1 MDGIGSD
8 SLLEELGKALMN
20 TKQCSLSVIFYLMLA
35 KKKKKRAAS
44 NNSKKGDLGSTS
56 ESQIFLQCVSVVL
69 N

>member
-56 ESQIFLQCVSVVL
+56 ESLIFLQCVSVVL

>member
-35 KKKKKRAAS
+35 KKKRAAS

-56 ESQIFLQCVSVVL
+56 ESLIFLQCVSVVL

>member
-35 KKKKKRAAS
+35 KKKRAAS

>member
-35 KKKKKRAAS
+35 KKKKK
-44 NNSKKGDLGSTS
+44 KKGS
-56 ESQIFLQCVSVVL
+56 
-69 N
+69 

>member
-35 KKKKKRAAS
+35 KKKKRAAS

-56 ESQIFLQCVSVVL
+56 ESLIFLQYASVVL

>member
-35 KKKKKRAAS
+35 KKKK
-44 NNSKKGDLGSTS
+44 GS
-56 ESQIFLQCVSVVL
+56 
-69 N
+69 

>member
-35 KKKKKRAAS
+35 KKKKRAAS